1 MAITESNDQAAVGLV
16 TPDSCL
22 SKHRETRH
30 ASARLEGT
38 AGSIGNRDERD
49 ERDGRDGRDTD
60 RAAMCAVVNQSK
72 PWPWPC
78 VGRPARAHANRA

>member
-1 MAITESNDQAAVGLV
+1 MAITESNDQAGVCLV

-38 AGSIGNRDERD
+38 AGSIGM
-49 ERDGRDGRDTD
+49 DGVDGMDGIPIALR
-60 RAAMCAVVNQSK
+60 
-72 PWPWPC
+72 C
-78 VGRPARAHANRA
+78 VL